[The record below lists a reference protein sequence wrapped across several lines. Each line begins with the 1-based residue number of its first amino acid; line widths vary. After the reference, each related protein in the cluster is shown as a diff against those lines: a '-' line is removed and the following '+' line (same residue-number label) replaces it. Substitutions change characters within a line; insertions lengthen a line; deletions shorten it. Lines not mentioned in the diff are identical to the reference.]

1 MVLTR
6 VAQVGG
12 SLFRRHETTLSV
24 LTRLVGRCVDELCVT
39 APEERLTY
47 TKWVWVADVERR
59 ATSGDAAIVLHMY

>member
-24 LTRLVGRCVDELCVT
+24 LTRLVGRCGEELCVT
-39 APEERLTY
+39 ER
-47 TKWVWVADVERR
+47 VPDVE
-59 ATSGDAAIVLHMY
+59 